1 MLEIGMNQTKGI
13 LAKAGSVPWLAWHHS
28 QTSICT
34 GRGKTGVRRWGCCIK
49 PGLMPDT
56 LCWPTKG
63 RSHFFFRYS
72 QMCEYAFLVLHVWF
86 EFPMEQ
92 AVGEDAASGGLCKQ
106 DLLEKWEALRL
117 AVLIYQPQWFTVID
131 IHIPECQNRLC
142 LKRNQWL
149 RLWFYLRPFPDK
161 RLNRAWSCENT
172 MREHHCPASVCA
184 QGLGKGHRHWG
195 WPPRSCCTGLCTEHL
210 RSPLQR

>member
-92 AVGEDAASGGLCKQ
+92 AVGEDAASGGCASKTYWKN
-106 DLLEKWEALRL
+106 E
-117 AVLIYQPQWFTVID
+117 
-131 IHIPECQNRLC
+131 
-142 LKRNQWL
+142 
-149 RLWFYLRPFPDK
+149 RLWGLQCLFINHNDSRWLTFTYLNVKIACVLRGTSDSGCGFTSGHFLINGWTVLGLVK
-161 RLNRAWSCENT
+161 TQWGNT
-172 MREHHCPASVCA
+172 TVLHLCV
-184 QGLGKGHRHWG
+184 
-195 WPPRSCCTGLCTEHL
+195 PRD
-210 RSPLQR
+210 

>member
-1 MLEIGMNQTKGI
+1 MLCADPPRVGLTSFLDI
-13 LAKAGSVPWLAWHHS
+13 LKCVNTHFWSCMYDLSSPWSKLW
-28 QTSICT
+28 
-34 GRGKTGVRRWGCCIK
+34 VRI
-49 PGLMPDT
+49 L
-56 LCWPTKG
+56 
-63 RSHFFFRYS
+63 
-72 QMCEYAFLVLHVWF
+72 
-86 EFPMEQ
+86 
-92 AVGEDAASGGLCKQ
+92 GGLCKQ

-195 WPPRSCCTGLCTEHL
+195 WPPWSHCTGLCTEHL
-210 RSPLQR
+210 RSPLQCWEASRPVLVSLHGISAQP